1 MAFWQ
6 VAAMAFNVAS
16 SVAKAGAAVAEGDA
30 QLQDAK
36 YRAKQAEIQG
46 IQDEAIAI
54 SNMVLRVDEYEQ
66 ALDTND
72 AYFSSYLGRD
82 DASVEARFE
91 GDKKVLVK
99 DLSFAQ
105 KNLTQT
111 RSRAK
116 ITSLMEIQR
125 GRNAQRASYAEG
137 VGHLVSA
144 AGSYATY
151 RAK

>member
-1 MAFWQ
+1 MWQ
-6 VAAMAFNVAS
+6 AVAMAFNVAS
-16 SVAKAGAAVAEGDA
+16 SVAKAGASVAQGDA
-30 QLQDAK
+30 QLQEAK

-72 AYFSSYLGRD
+72 AYFASYLGRD

-105 KNLTQT
+105 KNLAQT

-116 ITSLMEIQR
+116 ITSLMEVQR
-125 GRNAQRASYAEG
+125 GRNAQRASYIEG
-137 VGHLVSA
+137 VGHLTTA
-144 AGSYATY
+144 AGSFATY
-151 RAK
+151 MA

>member
-1 MAFWQ
+1 MPFWQ

-16 SVAKAGAAVAEGDA
+16 SVAKAGAAAAEGDA

-36 YRAKQAEIQG
+36 YRAEQSKIQG

-72 AYFSSYLGRD
+72 AYFASYLGRD

-105 KNLTQT
+105 KNLAQT

-116 ITSLMEIQR
+116 ITSIMEIQR

>member
-72 AYFSSYLGRD
+72 AYFASYLGRD

-105 KNLTQT
+105 KNLAQT

-144 AGSYATY
+144 AGSFATY
-151 RAK
+151 KAG